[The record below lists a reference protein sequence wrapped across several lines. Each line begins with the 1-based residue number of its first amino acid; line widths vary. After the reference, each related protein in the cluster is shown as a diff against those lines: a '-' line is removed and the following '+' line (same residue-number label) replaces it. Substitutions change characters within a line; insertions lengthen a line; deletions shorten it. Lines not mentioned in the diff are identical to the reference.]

1 MATCHKDCLGSIG
14 KNNSILRKNVKRCR
28 PTAKHRLNARV
39 RVVLVTA
46 VSFLMCPKKEEKRV
60 KCVVFCDKT
69 SHKRA
74 NRTRFSVL
82 TLQVDHHRRNNAL
95 SGFYV
100 SVMEVSRV
108 FVVVV
113 SMPDCTSVTSD
124 DRERQYLSHVV
135 TTRS

>member
-1 MATCHKDCLGSIG
+1 
-14 KNNSILRKNVKRCR
+14 
-28 PTAKHRLNARV
+28 
-39 RVVLVTA
+39 VLVTA

-82 TLQVDHHRRNNAL
+82 TLQVDHHCRNNAL

-100 SVMEVSRV
+100 SEMEVLRV

-113 SMPDCTSVTSD
+113 LCQIAPS
-124 DRERQYLSHVV
+124 
-135 TTRS
+135 